1 MSYIKLFNEI
11 FTIFPLIKVIH
22 VTTELHIRVN
32 ERKFKRKKKPK
43 QQRNKKKKPKT
54 PEQQ

>member
-1 MSYIKLFNEI
+1 MSYIKLLNEI

-22 VTTELHIRVN
+22 VTTELHICVN
-32 ERKFKRKKKPK
+32 ERKFKRKKKTKTTKK
-43 QQRNKKKKPKT
+43 QKKPPKT

>member
-1 MSYIKLFNEI
+1 MSYIKLLNEI

-32 ERKFKRKKKPK
+32 ERKFKRKKNPK
-43 QQRNKKKKPKT
+43 TTKKQKKTPKT

>member
-1 MSYIKLFNEI
+1 MSYIKLLNEI

-32 ERKFKRKKKPK
+32 ERKFKRKKTPK
-43 QQRNKKKKPKT
+43 QQRNKKKTPKT

>member
-1 MSYIKLFNEI
+1 MSYIKLLNEI

-32 ERKFKRKKKPK
+32 ERKFKRKKKN
-43 QQRNKKKKPKT
+43 QNNKETKKNPKT

>member
-1 MSYIKLFNEI
+1 MSYIKLLNEI

-32 ERKFKRKKKPK
+32 ERKFKRKKNPK
-43 QQRNKKKKPKT
+43 QQRNKKKTKT

>member
-1 MSYIKLFNEI
+1 MSYIKLLNEI

-43 QQRNKKKKPKT
+43 QQRNKKKPKT

>member
-1 MSYIKLFNEI
+1 MSYIKLLNEI

-32 ERKFKRKKKPK
+32 ERKFKRKKNQNNKET
-43 QQRNKKKKPKT
+43 NKKNPKT